1 MSFYSYSK
9 ASDEQYHIIGIAKL
23 PVKL

>member
-1 MSFYSYSK
+1 MSFYSYCK
-9 ASDEQYHIIGIAKL
+9 ASDEQYHIIAIAKL